1 MDGFS
6 NIVKVAE
13 NVPKGAGVVV
23 VVVVV
28 VSSIKNGKRA
38 PSKSPMIDVGTTAT
52 NDGGGGP
59 GFFFGES
66 SLAFTFVFTRKT
78 VVARSRNRSNMILS
92 LKRKEE

>member
-1 MDGFS
+1 MVLDGFS
-6 NIVKVAE
+6 NIVKIAVV

-28 VSSIKNGKRA
+28 VSSIKKGKRA

-59 GFFFGES
+59 GFDGFCES
-66 SLAFTFVFTRKT
+66 SLAFTFVFTSSKT
-78 VVARSRNRSNMILS
+78 VVARSRNRSNMIS
-92 LKRKEE
+92 